1 MAGAGEV
8 QYLVLPDAEEPYLLA
23 RVRWPDV
30 FQAISPVRP
39 DWQDDP
45 GLFDLPYSPNSIA
58 VTFEQATAIAAGWG
72 AQLPTGDDTGRP
84 RRALM
89 RRMPA
94 DWSNLSRAEKHCWS
108 IEFAKPAPPA
118 GAAERSAGAREA
130 ATSRSGRRRRGRR
143 EPSGIPV
150 SGADEVTNGDANG
163 KANGN
168 ANGNGTVPAAE
179 ADVIDLTDAVIDL
192 TGTTHDL
199 AATAEDA

>member
-1 MAGAGEV
+1 
-8 QYLVLPDAEEPYLLA
+8 
-23 RVRWPDV
+23 
-30 FQAISPVRP
+30 
-39 DWQDDP
+39 
-45 GLFDLPYSPNSIA
+45 
-58 VTFEQATAIAAGWG
+58 
-72 AQLPTGDDTGRP
+72 
-84 RRALM
+84 M

-108 IEFAKPAPPA
+108 IEFATPAPPA

-130 ATSRSGRRRRGRR
+130 ATSRPGRRRRGRR

-179 ADVIDLTDAVIDL
+179 ADVIDLTDAGIDL